1 MKRKIKEGF
10 KIICVFPKATKKNI
24 KLRKE
29 AQQKLINRLTYDL
42 YERYCDFLK
51 KYQINLE
58 DIAKGKATI
67 EDIRKRIELMDVH
80 DNLSKIIIL
89 INDNPK
95 VTLAEM
101 AAEIGRCKK
110 TVQRLIAS
118 SDKVV
123 RLGSARNGYW
133 KVKNSL

>member
-29 AQQKLINRLTYDL
+29 TQQKLINRLTYDL

-58 DIAKGKATI
+58 DIVKGKTTI

-80 DNLSKIIIL
+80 DNLSK
-89 INDNPK
+89 
-95 VTLAEM
+95 
-101 AAEIGRCKK
+101 
-110 TVQRLIAS
+110 S
-118 SDKVV
+118 SF
-123 RLGSARNGYW
+123 
-133 KVKNSL
+133 

>member
-10 KIICVFPKATKKNI
+10 KIICVFPKATKKSI

-29 AQQKLINRLTYDL
+29 AQQKLINMLAYDL

-51 KYQINLE
+51 KYQINLG
-58 DIAKGKATI
+58 DMAKGKTTI
-67 EDIRKRIELMDVH
+67 GDIRKRIEIMDVH
-80 DNLSKIIIL
+80 DNLSKIVIL
-89 INDNPK
+89 IKNNPK
-95 VTLAEM
+95 ITLAEM
-101 AAEIGRCKK
+101 AIAIGRCKK

-123 RLGSARNGYW
+123 RLGGARNGYW
-133 KVKNSL
+133 KVKE